1 MKQTTAID
9 FVDNTST
16 REAIIYTLRFQWH
29 ILKNITKVINKFAH
43 HFPWVLVLVVLAV
56 STIVSFVKIGQA
68 RAERDSIDHK
78 MVTIQRQLDSYK
90 AICEGKEVK

>member
-1 MKQTTAID
+1 MKQTAQID
-9 FVDNTST
+9 FVNNTST

-29 ILKNITKVINKFAH
+29 IIKNITKVINMFAH
-43 HFPWVLVLVVLAV
+43 SFPWVLVLMVLAV
-56 STIVSFVKIGQA
+56 SMIVSFVKIGQA

-78 MVTIQRQLDSYK
+78 MVTMQRQLDSYR